1 MKAKRKDIITGPQ
14 HVETKIQEAIVNGI
28 NEHLFNKKN
37 MPSKVVKNNKIV
49 NAVKTMSNKSYWTKV
64 NTVEAWGFATKIAI
78 IFPGL
83 LLDKQWW
90 WLYIFAILSS
100 VSLIWTSTR
109 KTLPTIILFNVAWV
123 VLASLSIVK
132 HFWWF

>member
-1 MKAKRKDIITGPQ
+1 MLNKVTN
-14 HVETKIQEAIVNGI
+14 AI
-28 NEHLFNKKN
+28 
-37 MPSKVVKNNKIV
+37 
-49 NAVKTMSNKSYWTKV
+49 KTMSNKTYWTKV

-83 LLDKQWW
+83 LFGKQFW
-90 WLYIFAILSS
+90 WLYIFAIASS
-100 VSLIWTSTR
+100 VALIWTSTH

-123 VLASLSIVK
+123 VLASLSILK